1 MQTLDVISVNLW
13 DIVVSLCNLA
23 ILFLI
28 LKKFLYKPVR
38 KMLEQRQKSV
48 DDRYAQADEALSKA
62 ESDRAEYEKKLGLAQ
77 SDAQAII
84 KKATDTADERSK
96 EIVSSAREEA
106 SLIINRAQSA
116 AELEKKKAEQE
127 IKGEI
132 VSVSTLLAEKLLER
146 EISEDDHKAMIDS
159 FIEEIGGGDG
169 KED

>member
-38 KMLEQRQKSV
+38 KMLQQRQKSV
-48 DDRYAQADEALSKA
+48 DDKYAQAQEALSKA
-62 ESDRAEYEKKLGLAQ
+62 ESDKAEYEKKLGLAK

>member
-1 MQTLDVISVNLW
+1 MKTLDVISVNLW

-28 LKKFLYKPVR
+28 MKKFLYKPVR
-38 KMLEQRQKSV
+38 KMLEQRRKTV
-48 DDRYAQADEALSKA
+48 DDMYAQADEALTKA
-62 ESDRAEYEKKLGLAQ
+62 ESDKAEYEEKLNQAKD
-77 SDAQAII
+77 DAQAII

-106 SLIINRAQSA
+106 SLIVDRARSA
-116 AELEKKKAEQE
+116 AELEMKKAQQE

-146 EISEDDHKAMIDS
+146 EISEDDHKSMIDS
-159 FIEEIGGGDG
+159 FIEDMGDDNG
-169 KED
+169 

>member
-23 ILFLI
+23 ILFFI
-28 LKKFLYKPVR
+28 FKKFLYKPVR
-38 KMLEQRQKSV
+38 TMLEKRQKSV
-48 DDRYAQADEALSKA
+48 DDKYAQADDALAKA
-62 ESDRAEYEKKLGLAQ
+62 ESDKAEYENKLLSAKE
-77 SDAQAII
+77 DAQAII

-116 AELEKKKAEQE
+116 AELEKKKAQQE

-132 VSVSTLLAEKLLER
+132 VSVSTLLAQKLLER

-159 FIEEIGGGDG
+159 FIEEIGDGDG
-169 KED
+169 NEN

>member
-1 MQTLDVISVNLW
+1 MKTLDVISVNLW

-28 LKKFLYKPVR
+28 MKKFLYKPVR
-38 KMLEQRQKSV
+38 KMLEQRRKTV
-48 DDRYAQADEALSKA
+48 DDMYAQADEALTKA
-62 ESDRAEYEKKLGLAQ
+62 ESDKAKYEEKLAEAKD
-77 SDAQAII
+77 DAQAII

-106 SLIINRAQSA
+106 SLIVDRARSA
-116 AELEKKKAEQE
+116 AELEMKKAQQE

-146 EISEDDHKAMIDS
+146 EISEDDHKSMIDS
-159 FIEEIGGGDG
+159 FIEDMGDDNG
-169 KED
+169 